1 MSKRPVIIDCDPGH
15 DDAIAL
21 ILAFGSGKLDVRAIT
36 TTAGNQTLEKTY
48 INAIKVCKFIGQDV
62 RIAKGLAKPLTRELI
77 TAPEVHGDTGLDG
90 PELPVIEQMPK
101 LEKSLDVMREV
112 LEESE
117 EKITLIPTG
126 PLTNIALL
134 LTTYPELK
142 EKIDEIIIMGGAATL
157 GNWTPAAEFN
167 ILVDPEAAEIVF
179 KSGIPVVMCG
189 LEVTHEAQIYK
200 NEVEEI
206 RSMGR
211 IGQFMAEL
219 LDFFDVFH
227 KLHPDF
233 AFEGPPVHDV
243 CAVAYAIDPTIFEGK
258 EYHVDVECDGKHT
271 LGRTVVDYYNVQK
284 LDKNVKVIFDVD
296 REELLNR
303 IKEAINVLN

>member
-1 MSKRPVIIDCDPGH
+1 MAKRQVIIDCDPGH

-21 ILAFGSGKLDVRAIT
+21 ILAFGSNKLDVKAIT
-36 TTAGNQTLEKTY
+36 TTAGNQTLDKTY
-48 INAIKVCKFIGQDV
+48 INAIKICKFIGQDV

-90 PELPVIEQMPK
+90 PELPVIDEMPK
-101 LEKSLDVMREV
+101 LEKSIDVMREV
-112 LEESE
+112 LENADG
-117 EKITLIPTG
+117 KITLIPTG

-134 LTTYPELK
+134 FTTYPELK
-142 EKIDEIIIMGGAATL
+142 EKIDEIIIMGGACNL

-189 LEVTHEAQIYK
+189 LEVTHAAQIYK
-200 NEVEEI
+200 PEVEEI
-206 RSMGR
+206 RNLGKT
-211 IGQFMAEL
+211 GKFMAEL

-233 AFEGPPVHDV
+233 EFEGPPVHDV
-243 CAVAYAIDPTIFEGK
+243 CAVAYAIDPTLFKGK
-258 EYHVDVECDGKHT
+258 KFHVDVECEGRYT
-271 LGRTVVDYYNVQK
+271 LGRTVVDFYDVQK
-284 LDKNVKVIFDVD
+284 LDKNVNVIFEVD
-296 REELLNR
+296 RERLLNM
-303 IKEAINVLN
+303 IKDAINELN